1 MLKLVLHKI
10 RKVLSSPNAYINLLR
25 EDGVNI
31 GEGCDISKSAVF
43 GSEPWLISI
52 GNNVRITQ
60 KVQLITHDGGLWTLR
75 KMGLI
80 KEDEVKYGNI
90 TIGDNC
96 NISWNTIIMPNVH
109 IGKNVV
115 VAAGAV
121 VTKSIPD
128 GEVWGGVPAKKI
140 ETIEEYYSK
149 IVGNTEPTYGMSSKD
164 KRDFLAQHRP
174 ELFDYSG
181 V

>member
-60 KVQLITHDGGLWTLR
+60 KVQFITHDGGLWTLR
-75 KMGLI
+75 KMDLI
-80 KEDEVKYGNI
+80 I
-90 TIGDNC
+90 LIFQ
-96 NISWNTIIMPNVH
+96 
-109 IGKNVV
+109 
-115 VAAGAV
+115 
-121 VTKSIPD
+121 IP
-128 GEVWGGVPAKKI
+128 
-140 ETIEEYYSK
+140 
-149 IVGNTEPTYGMSSKD
+149 
-164 KRDFLAQHRP
+164 
-174 ELFDYSG
+174 
-181 V
+181 

>member
-60 KVQLITHDGGLWTLR
+60 KVQFITHDGGLWTLR

-128 GEVWGGVPAKKI
+128 GEVWGGGP
-140 ETIEEYYSK
+140 
-149 IVGNTEPTYGMSSKD
+149 
-164 KRDFLAQHRP
+164 R
-174 ELFDYSG
+174 
-181 V
+181 

>member
-1 MLKLVLHKI
+1 M
-10 RKVLSSPNAYINLLR
+10 
-25 EDGVNI
+25 
-31 GEGCDISKSAVF
+31 
-43 GSEPWLISI
+43 
-52 GNNVRITQ
+52 
-60 KVQLITHDGGLWTLR
+60 R

-128 GEVWGGVPAKKI
+128 GEVWGG
-140 ETIEEYYSK
+140 YLL
-149 IVGNTEPTYGMSSKD
+149 
-164 KRDFLAQHRP
+164 KR
-174 ELFDYSG
+174 
-181 V
+181 

>member
-1 MLKLVLHKI
+1 M
-10 RKVLSSPNAYINLLR
+10 
-25 EDGVNI
+25 
-31 GEGCDISKSAVF
+31 
-43 GSEPWLISI
+43 
-52 GNNVRITQ
+52 
-60 KVQLITHDGGLWTLR
+60 R

-115 VAAGAV
+115 VAAGAI